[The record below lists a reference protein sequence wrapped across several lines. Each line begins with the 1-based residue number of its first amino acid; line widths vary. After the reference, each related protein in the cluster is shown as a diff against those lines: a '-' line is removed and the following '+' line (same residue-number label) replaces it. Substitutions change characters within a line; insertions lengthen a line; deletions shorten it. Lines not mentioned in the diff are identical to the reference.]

1 MKGLWPSDIAAFR
14 ESHLRSD
21 AHIAILRIAEIESF
35 VLEKFGIEADA
46 DDAPVEIRAFVFLSF
61 MRPMADQEQAA
72 KIDVEIERQLASL
85 RKGAH

>member
-21 AHIAILRIAEIESF
+21 AHTAIMRIAEIEKF

-46 DDAPVEIRAFVFLSF
+46 DDAPEEIRAFAFLSL
-61 MRPMADQEQAA
+61 MRPMANEEQAA
-72 KIDVEIERQLASL
+72 KIDAEIERQLALL